1 MADSERSAFLTLSNE
16 LQRTAHSF
24 EFFKAVNL
32 LESLHSGA
40 RVGHQGPVADEAIR
54 FRGHPSLA
62 FPASDIQHAGIS
74 RQGQLELQNNFIGLY
89 GPASPLP
96 AHVTESIIAEQIQ
109 IENQELTEYFLTSEQ
124 QIRALRDHRL
134 DISSLVL
141 RAAEYKQQI
150 RAGVISVRTL
160 DNDELE
166 QLCRGDSVQELLSPA
181 ELTGFRNGQ
190 IVIQVFE
197 LPTSR
202 QRDFLDLFNHR
213 LTAFLYRIWHKY
225 RPALQ
230 YQPGAGNDFSEW
242 LFAFMG
248 APEKACR
255 EESAINWPR
264 LLGFSGL
271 MAMQGNSA
279 SVLRQVVSG
288 YFNDVPVQI
297 IEHVERWASVPDEQK
312 NCLGLGPSQLG
323 DDITLGSRV
332 KDFNSKFIVQM
343 GPLVYS
349 QFADFL
355 PNGAHYAALKEL
367 ILMLMPEQ
375 LCFDI
380 KLVLQGDQVPASTLG
395 GGAGCHLGWSGWLGN
410 PDSHDRDVILHG
422 IG

>member
-32 LESLHSGA
+32 LESLHEGA
-40 RVGHQGPVADEAIR
+40 RVGYQGPVAKEAIR
-54 FRGHPSLA
+54 FKGHPSLA
-62 FPASDIQHAGIS
+62 FPASDIQHAGIN

-89 GPASPLP
+89 GPASPMP
-96 AHVTESIIAEQIQ
+96 AHVTESIIAEQMQ
-109 IENQELTEYFLTSEQ
+109 IENQELIEYFLTSEQ

-134 DISSLVL
+134 DISNMVL

-150 RAGVISVRTL
+150 RAGVLSVRSL
-160 DNDELE
+160 SNDELE
-166 QLCRGDSVQELLSPA
+166 QLRSGESLHELLSPT
-181 ELTGFRNGQ
+181 EQMSFRNGQ
-190 IVIQVFE
+190 LVIQVFE

-230 YQPGAGNDFSEW
+230 YQPGAGDDFSEW
-242 LFAFMG
+242 LFALMG
-248 APEKACR
+248 APEKASR

-271 MAMQGNSA
+271 IAMQGNSA

-288 YFNDVPVQI
+288 YFNNVPVQI
-297 IEHVERWASVPDEQK
+297 IEHVERWALVPDEQK
-312 NCLGLGPSQLG
+312 NRLGLGPSLLG
-323 DDITLGSRV
+323 EDITLGSRV
-332 KDFNSKFIVQM
+332 KDFNSKFIVQL
-343 GPLVYS
+343 GPMVHS
-349 QFADFL
+349 HFAHFL
-355 PNGAHYAALKEL
+355 PSGKHYAALKEM

-380 KLVLQGDQVPASTLG
+380 ELVLQGDQVPESRLG
-395 GGAGCHLGWSGWLGN
+395 SEGSCYLGWSGWLGN
-410 PDSHDRDVILHG
+410 PHSDDRNVILHG